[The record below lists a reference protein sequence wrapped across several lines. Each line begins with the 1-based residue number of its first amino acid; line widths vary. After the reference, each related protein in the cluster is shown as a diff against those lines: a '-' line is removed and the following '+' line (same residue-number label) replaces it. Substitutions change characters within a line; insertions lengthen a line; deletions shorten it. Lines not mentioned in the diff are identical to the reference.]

1 MAELLRHISGM
12 CGEHFHPNIFHLL
25 LGGVGVTTILS
36 YISLYI
42 KCKFKA
48 FAYTLSNTWQKFNN

>member
-1 MAELLRHISGM
+1 MAEILRHISGM
-12 CGEHFHPNIFHLL
+12 CGEHFNPNIWHLL
-25 LGGVGVTTILS
+25 LGGVGITTILS

>member
-1 MAELLRHISGM
+1 MAEILRHISGM
-12 CGEHFHPNIFHLL
+12 CGEHFHPNIWHLL

-36 YISLYI
+36 YISLYV

-48 FAYTLSNTWQKFNN
+48 FAYTFSNTWQKFNN